1 VAPWR
6 LARSAASA
14 ARAGAELGWPVVI
27 KANLAADAHKALR
40 GGIRLDV
47 GPAGAEGAAGELLRL
62 APELVV
68 ARQLRGGPELLAG
81 VRQDPLSGL
90 TVVAGLGGG
99 HAELI
104 SRVVSMPAA
113 APAEW
118 LRQRLASEV
127 FDRGGARYAALPA
140 LLAQVAATLA
150 SFAASQGLSL
160 VECNPLI
167 LVDNRLVAL
176 DARVWPG
183 TGK

>member
-1 VAPWR
+1 
-6 LARSAASA
+6 
-14 ARAGAELGWPVVI
+14 
-27 KANLAADAHKALR
+27 
-40 GGIRLDV
+40 
-47 GPAGAEGAAGELLRL
+47 
-62 APELVV
+62 VV
-68 ARQLRGGPELLAG
+68 ARQLRGDPELLAG

-113 APAEW
+113 APAGW